1 MRTALVKVNLKPD
14 NVFLPISADTPV
26 IDILCPMFD
35 FLTPVQVAVVGIF
48 LQTDSLIPEGHFK
61 RPVMI
66 ATEDKLRTTIRL
78 DLAVRLEGLPPQCVQ
93 PFLQA
98 NFKRFL
104 LIAQRVDFTVR
115 ADLEIQLHSGL
126 VIVVGQVQIL
136 PANLLL
142 IPTPFVLVGLC
153 RAE

>member
-1 MRTALVKVNLKPD
+1 M
-14 NVFLPISADTPV
+14 
-26 IDILCPMFD
+26 
-35 FLTPVQVAVVGIF
+35 
-48 LQTDSLIPEGHFK
+48 
-61 RPVMI
+61 
-66 ATEDKLRTTIRL
+66 

-153 RAE
+153 RAVLNDLPASTCMACFLSVVIMNVLLIND